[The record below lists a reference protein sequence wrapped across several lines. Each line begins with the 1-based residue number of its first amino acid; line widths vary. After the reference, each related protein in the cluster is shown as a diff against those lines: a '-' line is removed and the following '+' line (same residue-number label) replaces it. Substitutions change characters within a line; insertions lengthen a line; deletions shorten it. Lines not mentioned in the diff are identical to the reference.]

1 MVVDACFG
9 RLNESTPDEP
19 EIVDLAIS
27 SDSELMACILRGKGE
42 AEGLGILYI
51 APIRSPEHHK
61 WKQKLH
67 WPASDIVEIT
77 FPTDKD
83 IYLVVRPVVHIHS
96 QEETATLAHVS
107 LEFMT
112 LESVIIKARVSVYPL
127 E

>member
-9 RLNESTPDEP
+9 RLEESTPDEL

-27 SDSELMACILRGKGE
+27 PDSELMACILRGKGK

-51 APIRSPEHHK
+51 AAVHSPEQYK
-61 WKQKLH
+61 WKQKLY
-67 WPASDIVEIT
+67 WAASDIVDIT

-96 QEETATLAHVS
+96 QEETATLVHIS

-112 LESVIIKARVSVYPL
+112 LESVIIKARVSVYP
-127 E
+127 

>member
-9 RLNESTPDEP
+9 RLDESTPDEP

-27 SDSELMACILRGKGE
+27 PDSELMACILRGKGE

-51 APIRSPEHHK
+51 ATIQSPEHHK
-61 WKQKLH
+61 WKQKLD
-67 WPASDIVEIT
+67 WPSSDIVEIT
-77 FPTDKD
+77 FPTVKD
-83 IYLVVRPVVHIHS
+83 IYLVVRPMVHIHS
-96 QEETATLAHVS
+96 QEEKATLVHVS

-112 LESVIIKARVSVYPL
+112 LESVIIKAQVSVCPL

>member
-1 MVVDACFG
+1 MVVDPCFG
-9 RLNESTPDEP
+9 RLNEATPDEP
-19 EIVDLAIS
+19 EIVDFAIS

-51 APIRSPEHHK
+51 APIQSPQHHK
-61 WKQKLH
+61 WKQKLP
-67 WPASDIVEIT
+67 WPAADIVEIT

-96 QEETATLAHVS
+96 QEETATLVHVS

-112 LESVIIKARVSVYPL
+112 LESVIIKARVSVYL
-127 E
+127 LK